1 MYMYMYICIYICI
14 CLCIYLY
21 LKIISAMGLY
31 CPKLQFVVCVPI
43 FVNKKSKKNFS
54 PSNRAWYSYQ
64 YIHMVYVYTFLH
76 RWYMY
81 MCIKVC

>member
-31 CPKLQFVVCVPI
+31 CPKLQFVVCVPFQ
-43 FVNKKSKKNFS
+43 FVLLKKSKNLCV
-54 PSNRAWYSYQ
+54 
-64 YIHMVYVYTFLH
+64 ITFLL
-76 RWYMY
+76 
-81 MCIKVC
+81 IKMGDTQTDTHS